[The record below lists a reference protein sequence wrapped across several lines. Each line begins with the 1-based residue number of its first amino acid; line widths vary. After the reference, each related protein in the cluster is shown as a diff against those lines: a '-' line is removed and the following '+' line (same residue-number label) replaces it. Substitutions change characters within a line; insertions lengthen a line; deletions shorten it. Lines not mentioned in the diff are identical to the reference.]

1 MVDALTILFS
11 RCKSAKNYLVE
22 SLPSETSVWFN
33 SRMGFKVRLV
43 GVELNRR
50 ISFSLLHPTKIDS
63 FHSLGSSVVRPTT
76 NKTMNLWGFESG
88 SNKSPSSSITR
99 HQTTGPIDWRDG
111 MIKEEMPSA
120 TQKAASFANIHIRSL
135 YPKWERWSE
144 RINPPINHCITTA
157 V

>member
-50 ISFSLLHPTKIDS
+50 ISFSHMNTAHLLHPTKIDS
-63 FHSLGSSVVRPTT
+63 FHSLGCSVVRPTT
-76 NKTMNLWGFESG
+76 NKTMSLWGFESG
-88 SNKSPSSSITR
+88 SNKSPSTPLLVTIRPDRLTDGTGWSRKKCQVLLKRR
-99 HQTTGPIDWRDG
+99 HLLPIF
-111 MIKEEMPSA
+111 IF
-120 TQKAASFANIHIRSL
+120 AACIPNG
-135 YPKWERWSE
+135 KGEVSE
-144 RINPPINHCITTA
+144 
-157 V
+157 